1 MTPMSASLQEDEFI
15 LRGLMVLLMGKDAS
29 IVVPVGGMDTFG
41 KLYGKL
47 YVISQMAAMKYGRRI
62 Q

>member
-1 MTPMSASLQEDEFI
+1 MTPMSASLQDDEFI
-15 LRGLMVLLMGKDAS
+15 LRGPMVFLMGKDAS
-29 IVVPVGGMDTFG
+29 IVVPVGGIDTFEM
-41 KLYGKL
+41 L